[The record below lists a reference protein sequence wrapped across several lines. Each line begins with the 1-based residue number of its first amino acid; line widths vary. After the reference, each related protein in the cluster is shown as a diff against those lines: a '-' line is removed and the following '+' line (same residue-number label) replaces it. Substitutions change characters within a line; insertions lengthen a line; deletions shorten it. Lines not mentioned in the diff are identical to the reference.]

1 MPRVKSIRVKA
12 TNMAPSPL
20 LAKIPCLLLA
30 RKGKRRGKEK
40 EKKRRRRKR
49 KKEKRKERIFICHC
63 SMKLSLGS
71 IDE

>member
-12 TNMAPSPL
+12 TNMAPSPF

-49 KKEKRKERIFICHC
+49 KKEKERKEFSFVIVR
-63 SMKLSLGS
+63 
-71 IDE
+71 